1 MKPRIEVAM
10 KITEALL
17 AEHVV
22 FHNLF
27 DHIERTLPRLKTLPE
42 IRSLA
47 RLLEAL
53 LESHARAED
62 HLIIEPL
69 EHCFEQ
75 LGQRETFHQ
84 EHVEI
89 EENVRHAQTSRD
101 LKKSRRH
108 LLAAVLASRKHFD
121 KEERIVFPMAEKILK
136 SKTLTA
142 LGKSWVRQRNLV
154 EVT

>member
-1 MKPRIEVAM
+1 MTPRIEVAM

-27 DHIERTLPRLKTLPE
+27 DHIERTLPRLRTLPE
-42 IRSLA
+42 IRAVA

-53 LESHARAED
+53 LQSHSRAED

-75 LGQRETFHQ
+75 LGQQETFHQ

-89 EENVRHAQTSRD
+89 EENVRLAQMSRD
-101 LKKSRRH
+101 LRKSRRH

-136 SKTLTA
+136 GKTLTA
-142 LGKSWVRQRNLV
+142 LGKSWIHHRNMS
-154 EVT
+154 EVA

>member
-1 MKPRIEVAM
+1 M

-27 DHIERTLPRLKTLPE
+27 DHLERALPRLKTLPE

-47 RLLEAL
+47 RLLESL
-53 LESHARAED
+53 LEAHSLAED
-62 HLIIEPL
+62 RLIIEPL

-75 LGQRETFHQ
+75 LGQNETFHQ
-84 EHVEI
+84 EHDEI
-89 EENVRHAQTSRD
+89 EDHVRLAQTARNLKSSRH
-101 LKKSRRH
+101 H

-121 KEERIVFPMAEKILK
+121 KEERVVFPMAEKLLK
-136 SKTLTA
+136 GKTLTA
-142 LGKSWVRQRNLV
+142 LGKSWILHRNAAV
-154 EVT
+154 VA

>member
-75 LGQRETFHQ
+75 LGQRD
-84 EHVEI
+84 
-89 EENVRHAQTSRD
+89 RS
-101 LKKSRRH
+101 L
-108 LLAAVLASRKHFD
+108 
-121 KEERIVFPMAEKILK
+121 
-136 SKTLTA
+136 LTA
-142 LGKSWVRQRNLV
+142 SSVFVLFVPSCSSW
-154 EVT
+154 